1 MPQQRNALRTTAC
14 VLTAAAVAARLA
26 KAYRQRRRRRRQRE
40 REAAYRVGPAWRRL
54 RVAPSTINGAGE
66 GLFATQAIAAHET
79 IGFYRG
85 EVLTLREALQ
95 LKDRDYLMGGFGP
108 NAHVDASKAFAM
120 PGRYVNDA
128 FDPTRLNAR
137 FDKSKATRSARVV
150 ALRDIEE
157 GEEIFASYGRSYWT
171 ARGFDVDGRSLLPFK
186 ERWRATLLWLLFG

>member
-1 MPQQRNALRTTAC
+1 MPQRNALRTTAC

-26 KAYRQRRRRRRQRE
+26 KAYRQRKRRRRQRE

-66 GLFATQAIAAHET
+66 GLFATERIPANET

-120 PGRYVNDA
+120 PGRYVNDS
-128 FDPTRLNAR
+128 FDASRLNAR

-150 ALRDIEE
+150 ALRDIGE
-157 GEEIFASYGRSYWT
+157 GEEIFASYGRSYWS
-171 ARGFDVDGRSLLPFK
+171 ARGFDERGLSLLPFK
-186 ERWRATLLWLLFG
+186 ERWRATCLWLLWG

>member
-1 MPQQRNALRTTAC
+1 MPQRNALRTTAC

-54 RVAPSTINGAGE
+54 RVAPSTIKGAGE
-66 GLFATQAIAAHET
+66 GLFATQRIAASET

-128 FDPTRLNAR
+128 FDASRLNAR
-137 FDKSKATRSARVV
+137 FDKSRKTRSARVV

-157 GEEIFASYGRSYWT
+157 GEEIFAAYGRSYWS
-171 ARGFDVDGRSLLPFK
+171 ARGVDARGRCMKPAR
-186 ERWRATLLWLLFG
+186 ERWRATLLWLVLG

>member
-1 MPQQRNALRTTAC
+1 MPHRALRTAAYA
-14 VLTAAAVAARLA
+14 LAGAAVAARLA
-26 KAYRQRRRRRRQRE
+26 RAYRQRRRRRRQRE

-54 RVAPSTINGAGE
+54 RVAPSTIEGAGE
-66 GLFATQAIAAHET
+66 GLFATQAIAADET

-128 FDPTRLNAR
+128 FDPGRLNAR
-137 FDKSKATRSARVV
+137 FDKSRKTRSARVV

>member
-1 MPQQRNALRTTAC
+1 MPQRNALRTTVC

-26 KAYRQRRRRRRQRE
+26 RAYRQRRRRRRQRE

-54 RVAPSTINGAGE
+54 RVAPSTVKGAGE

-120 PGRYVNDA
+120 PGRYVNDS
-128 FDPTRLNAR
+128 FDASRLNAR

-150 ALRDIEE
+150 ALRDVEA

-171 ARGFDVDGRSLLPFK
+171 ARGFDERGQSLLPVR

>member
-1 MPQQRNALRTTAC
+1 MPQRNALRTTAY
-14 VLTAAAVAARLA
+14 VLTAGAVAARLA
-26 KAYRQRRRRRRQRE
+26 RAYRQRRRRRRQRE

-54 RVAPSTINGAGE
+54 RVAPSTNEGAGE

-171 ARGFDVDGRSLLPFK
+171 ARGFDERGRSLLPVR
-186 ERWRATLLWLLFG
+186 ERWRATLLWLLWG

>member
-1 MPQQRNALRTTAC
+1 MLTNSSNAATATRC
-14 VLTAAAVAARLA
+14 A
-26 KAYRQRRRRRRQRE
+26 RQRTHSRPPSPRGSPGLPPRKRRRRQRE

-54 RVAPSTINGAGE
+54 RVAPSTIKGAGE

-120 PGRYVNDA
+120 PGRYVG
-128 FDPTRLNAR
+128 DPSIRRGSTRA
-137 FDKSKATRSARVV
+137 STR
-150 ALRDIEE
+150 
-157 GEEIFASYGRSYWT
+157 ASYGRT
-171 ARGFDVDGRSLLPFK
+171 RALRARR
-186 ERWRATLLWLLFG
+186 RAARY

>member
-1 MPQQRNALRTTAC
+1 MPQRNALRTTAC

-40 REAAYRVGPAWRRL
+40 REAEYRVGPAWRRL
-54 RVAPSTINGAGE
+54 RVAPSTIEGAGE
-66 GLFATQAIAAHET
+66 GLFATQAIAATET

-128 FDPTRLNAR
+128 FDAGRPNAR

-150 ALRDIEE
+150 ALRAIGE
-157 GEEIFASYGRSYWT
+157 GEESFASYGRSYWS
-171 ARGFDVDGRSLLPFK
+171 ARGFDARGRSLLPVR
-186 ERWRATLLWLLFG
+186 ERWRATLLWLLWG

>member
-1 MPQQRNALRTTAC
+1 MPLRKLRTAAYA
-14 VLTAAAVAARLA
+14 LAGAAVAARLA
-26 KAYRQRRRRRRQRE
+26 RAYRQRRRRRRQRE

-66 GLFATQAIAAHET
+66 GLFATEHIAAHET

-120 PGRYVNDA
+120 PGRYVNDS
-128 FDPTRLNAR
+128 FDAVKLNAR
-137 FDKSKATRSARVV
+137 FNKSKATRSARVV

-157 GEEIFASYGRSYWT
+157 GEEIFASYGRSYWS

-186 ERWRATLLWLLFG
+186 ERWRATLLWLLWG

>member
-1 MPQQRNALRTTAC
+1 MPQRNALRTTAC

-26 KAYRQRRRRRRQRE
+26 RAYRQRKRRRRQRE

-54 RVAPSTINGAGE
+54 RVAPSTIKCAGE
-66 GLFATQAIAAHET
+66 GLFATQAIAADET

-108 NAHVDASKAFAM
+108 NAHVDARDAFAM
-120 PGRYVNDA
+120 PGRYVNDS
-128 FDPTRLNAR
+128 FDASRLNAR

-150 ALRDIEE
+150 ALRDIGE

>member
-1 MPQQRNALRTTAC
+1 MPLRKLRTAAYA
-14 VLTAAAVAARLA
+14 LAGAAVAARLA
-26 KAYRQRRRRRRQRE
+26 RAYRQRKRRRRQRA
-40 REAAYRVGPAWRRL
+40 REAEYRVGPAWRRL
-54 RVAPSTINGAGE
+54 RVAPSTVKGAGE
-66 GLFATQAIAAHET
+66 GLFATERIAADET

-137 FDKSKATRSARVV
+137 FDKSRKTRSARVV
-150 ALRDIEE
+150 ALRDIVE
-157 GEEIFASYGRSYWT
+157 GEEIFASYGRSYWS
-171 ARGFDVDGRSLLPFK
+171 ARGVDVDGRSLLPFK

>member
-1 MPQQRNALRTTAC
+1 MPQRNALRTTAC

-66 GLFATQAIAAHET
+66 GLFATQAIAADET

-128 FDPTRLNAR
+128 FDASRLNAR

-157 GEEIFASYGRSYWT
+157 GEEIFASYGRSYRT
-171 ARGFDVDGRSLLPFK
+171 ARGFDERGRSLKPAR

>member
-1 MPQQRNALRTTAC
+1 MPQRNALRTTAC

-26 KAYRQRRRRRRQRE
+26 RAYRQRKRRRRQRE

-54 RVAPSTINGAGE
+54 RVAPSTIKGAGE
-66 GLFATQAIAAHET
+66 GLFATERIAANDT

-120 PGRYVNDA
+120 PGRYVNDS
-128 FDPTRLNAR
+128 FDASRLNAR
-137 FDKSKATRSARVV
+137 FYKSKATRSARVV
-150 ALRDIEE
+150 ALRDIGE
-157 GEEIFASYGRSYWT
+157 GEEIFASYGRSYWS
-171 ARGFDVDGRSLLPFK
+171 ARGFDERGLSLLPFK
-186 ERWRATLLWLLFG
+186 ERWRATCLWLLWG

>member
-1 MPQQRNALRTTAC
+1 MPQRNALRTTAC

-26 KAYRQRRRRRRQRE
+26 RAYRQRKRRRRQRE

-54 RVAPSTINGAGE
+54 RVAPSTIKGAGE
-66 GLFATQAIAAHET
+66 GLFTTERIAADET

-108 NAHVDASKAFAM
+108 NAHVDARNAFAM

-128 FDPTRLNAR
+128 FDASRLNAR
-137 FDKSKATRSARVV
+137 FDKSRKTRSARVV

-171 ARGFDVDGRSLLPFK
+171 ARGVDVDGRSLLPVR

>member
-1 MPQQRNALRTTAC
+1 MPQRNALRTTAC

-26 KAYRQRRRRRRQRE
+26 KAYRQRKRRRRQRE
-40 REAAYRVGPAWRRL
+40 KEAAYRVGPAWRRL
-54 RVAPSTINGAGE
+54 RVAPSTVKGAGE
-66 GLFATQAIAAHET
+66 GLFATERIAAHET

-120 PGRYVNDA
+120 PGRYVNDS
-128 FDPTRLNAR
+128 FDASRLNAR

-150 ALRDIEE
+150 ALRDIGE
-157 GEEIFASYGRSYWT
+157 GEEIFASYGRSYWS

-186 ERWRATLLWLLFG
+186 ERWRATLLWLLWG

>member
-1 MPQQRNALRTTAC
+1 MPQRNALRTTAC

-54 RVAPSTINGAGE
+54 RVAPSTIKAPAR
-66 GLFATQAIAAHET
+66 GLFATQAIAAHEA

-120 PGRYVNDA
+120 PGRYVNDS
-128 FDPTRLNAR
+128 FDASRLNAR

-157 GEEIFASYGRSYWT
+157 GEEIFASYGRSWT
-171 ARGFDVDGRSLLPFK
+171 
-186 ERWRATLLWLLFG
+186 RAA

>member
-1 MPQQRNALRTTAC
+1 MPQRNALRTTAC

-26 KAYRQRRRRRRQRE
+26 KAYRQRKRRRRQRE
-40 REAAYRVGPAWRRL
+40 KEAAYRVGPAWRRL

-66 GLFATQAIAAHET
+66 GLFATERIAADET

-85 EVLTLREALQ
+85 EVLTLREAVA

-108 NAHVDASKAFAM
+108 NAHVDARDAFAM
-120 PGRYVNDA
+120 PGRYVNDS
-128 FDPTRLNAR
+128 FDASRLNAR

-150 ALRDIEE
+150 ALRDIGD
-157 GEEIFASYGRSYWT
+157 GEEIFASYGRSYWS
-171 ARGFDVDGRSLLPFK
+171 ARGFDVDGRSLLPVR

>member
-1 MPQQRNALRTTAC
+1 MPQRSALRTTAC

-26 KAYRQRRRRRRQRE
+26 KAYRQRRRRRHQRA
-40 REAAYRVGPAWRRL
+40 REAEYRVGPAWRRL
-54 RVAPSTINGAGE
+54 RVAPSTIEGAGE
-66 GLFATQAIAAHET
+66 GLFATERIAADET

-128 FDPTRLNAR
+128 FDASRLNAR

-171 ARGFDVDGRSLLPFK
+171 ARGVDVNGRSLLPFK
-186 ERWRATLLWLLFG
+186 ERWRATLLWLLWG

>member
-1 MPQQRNALRTTAC
+1 MPQRNALRTTAC

-26 KAYRQRRRRRRQRE
+26 KAYCQRKRRRRQRE
-40 REAAYRVGPAWRRL
+40 KEAAYRVGPAWRRL
-54 RVAPSTINGAGE
+54 RVAPSTVKGAGE
-66 GLFATQAIAAHET
+66 GLFATQAIAANET

-108 NAHVDASKAFAM
+108 NAHVDARNAFAM

-128 FDPTRLNAR
+128 FDASRLNAR

-157 GEEIFASYGRSYWT
+157 DDEIFASYGRSYWS
-171 ARGFDVDGRSLLPFK
+171 ARGFDVNGRSLLPVR
-186 ERWRATLLWLLFG
+186 ERWRATLLWLILG

>member
-1 MPQQRNALRTTAC
+1 MPQRNALRTTAC

-26 KAYRQRRRRRRQRE
+26 KAYRQRKRRRRQRE
-40 REAAYRVGPAWRRL
+40 KEAAYRVGPAWRRL
-54 RVAPSTINGAGE
+54 RVAPSTIKGAGE
-66 GLFATQAIAAHET
+66 GLFATQTIAADET

-85 EVLTLREALQ
+85 EVLTLREAVA

-120 PGRYVNDA
+120 PGRYVNDS
-128 FDPTRLNAR
+128 FDASRLNAR
-137 FDKSKATRSARVV
+137 FDKSRKTRSARVV

-171 ARGFDVDGRSLLPFK
+171 ARGFDVDGRSLLPFT

>member
-1 MPQQRNALRTTAC
+1 MPQRNALRTTAY
-14 VLTAAAVAARLA
+14 VLTAGAVAARLA

-66 GLFATQAIAAHET
+66 GLFATEHIAANET

-137 FDKSKATRSARVV
+137 FDKSRKTRSARVV
-150 ALRDIEE
+150 ALRDIGE

-171 ARGFDVDGRSLLPFK
+171 ARGFDERGRSLKPVR

>member
-1 MPQQRNALRTTAC
+1 MPQRNALRMTAC

-26 KAYRQRRRRRRQRE
+26 KAYRQRKRRRRQRE
-40 REAAYRVGPAWRRL
+40 REAEYRVGPAWRRL
-54 RVAPSTINGAGE
+54 RVAPSTIEGAGE
-66 GLFATQAIAAHET
+66 GLFATQAIAATET

-108 NAHVDASKAFAM
+108 NAHVDARDAFAM

-128 FDPTRLNAR
+128 FDASRLNAR

-150 ALRDIEE
+150 ALRDIVE

-171 ARGFDVDGRSLLPFK
+171 ARGFDERGQSLLPVR
-186 ERWRATLLWLLFG
+186 ERWRATLLWLLWG

>member
-1 MPQQRNALRTTAC
+1 MPQRNAVRTTAC

-66 GLFATQAIAAHET
+66 GLFATQAIAGNDT

-108 NAHVDASKAFAM
+108 NAHVDARNAFAM

-128 FDPTRLNAR
+128 FDASRLNAR
-137 FDKSKATRSARVV
+137 FDKSKATRSARVI
-150 ALRDIEE
+150 ALRDIGE

-171 ARGFDVDGRSLLPFK
+171 ARGFDERGQSLLPVR
-186 ERWRATLLWLLFG
+186 ERWRATLLWLLWG

>member
-1 MPQQRNALRTTAC
+1 MPLRKLRTAAYA
-14 VLTAAAVAARLA
+14 LAGAAVAARLA
-26 KAYRQRRRRRRQRE
+26 KSYRQRKRRRRQRE

-54 RVAPSTINGAGE
+54 HVAPSTVKGAGE
-66 GLFATQAIAAHET
+66 GLFATQAIAANET

-85 EVLTLREALQ
+85 EVLTLREAMA

-120 PGRYVNDA
+120 PGRYVNDS

-137 FDKSKATRSARVV
+137 FDKSRKTRSARVV
-150 ALRDIEE
+150 ALRNIQA

-171 ARGFDVDGRSLLPFK
+171 ARGVDVDGRSLRPVS
-186 ERWRATLLWLLFG
+186 ERWRATLLWLLWG

>member
-1 MPQQRNALRTTAC
+1 MPQRNAVRTTAC

-26 KAYRQRRRRRRQRE
+26 KAYRKRRRRRRQRE

-66 GLFATQAIAAHET
+66 GLFATQAIAADET

-120 PGRYVNDA
+120 PGRYVNDS
-128 FDPTRLNAR
+128 FDASRLNAR
-137 FDKSKATRSARVV
+137 FYKSKATRSARVV
-150 ALRDIEE
+150 ALRDIGE

-171 ARGFDVDGRSLLPFK
+171 ARGFDERGQSLLPVR

>member
-1 MPQQRNALRTTAC
+1 MPQRNAVRTTAC

-26 KAYRQRRRRRRQRE
+26 KAYRHRKRRRRQRE
-40 REAAYRVGPAWRRL
+40 KEAAYRVGPAWRRL
-54 RVAPSTINGAGE
+54 RVAPSTIKGAGE
-66 GLFATQAIAAHET
+66 GLFATERIAADET

-85 EVLTLREALQ
+85 EVLTLREAVA

-108 NAHVDASKAFAM
+108 NAHVDARDAFAM
-120 PGRYVNDA
+120 PGRYVNDS
-128 FDPTRLNAR
+128 FDASRLNAR
-137 FDKSKATRSARVV
+137 FDKTKATRSARVV

>member
-1 MPQQRNALRTTAC
+1 MPQRNALRTTAC

-26 KAYRQRRRRRRQRE
+26 RAYRQRRRRRRQRE

-54 RVAPSTINGAGE
+54 RVAPSTVKGAGE
-66 GLFATQAIAAHET
+66 GLFATQAIAAHEM

-108 NAHVDASKAFAM
+108 NAHVDARDAFAM
-120 PGRYVNDA
+120 PGRYVNDS
-128 FDPTRLNAR
+128 FDASRLNAR
-137 FDKSKATRSARVV
+137 FDKSRKTRSARVV

-171 ARGFDVDGRSLLPFK
+171 ARGFDVDGRSLLPFT

>member
-1 MPQQRNALRTTAC
+1 MPLRKLRTAAYA
-14 VLTAAAVAARLA
+14 LAGAAVAARLA
-26 KAYRQRRRRRRQRE
+26 RAYRQRRRRRRQRE

-54 RVAPSTINGAGE
+54 RVAPSTIEGAGE
-66 GLFATQAIAAHET
+66 GLFATERIAADET

-120 PGRYVNDA
+120 PGRYVNDS
-128 FDPTRLNAR
+128 FDASRLNAR

-150 ALRDIEE
+150 ALRDIVE
-157 GEEIFASYGRSYWT
+157 GEEIFASYGRSYWS

-186 ERWRATLLWLLFG
+186 ERWRATLLWLLWG

>member
-1 MPQQRNALRTTAC
+1 MPQRNALRTTAC
-14 VLTAAAVAARLA
+14 VLTVAAVAARLA
-26 KAYRQRRRRRRQRE
+26 RAYRQRKRRRRQRA
-40 REAAYRVGPAWRRL
+40 REAEYRVGPAWRRL
-54 RVAPSTINGAGE
+54 RVAPSTIEGAGE

-108 NAHVDASKAFAM
+108 NAHVDARNAFAM
-120 PGRYVNDA
+120 PGRYVNDS

-171 ARGFDVDGRSLLPFK
+171 ARGFDERGRSLLPVR
-186 ERWRATLLWLLFG
+186 ERWRATFLWLLWG

>member
-1 MPQQRNALRTTAC
+1 MPQRNALRTTAC
-14 VLTAAAVAARLA
+14 VLTATAVAARLA

-54 RVAPSTINGAGE
+54 RVAPSTIKGAGE
-66 GLFATQAIAAHET
+66 GLFATQTIAADET

-85 EVLTLREALQ
+85 EVLTLREAVA

-120 PGRYVNDA
+120 PGRYVNDS
-128 FDPTRLNAR
+128 FDASRLNAR
-137 FDKSKATRSARVV
+137 FDKSRKTRSARVV
-150 ALRDIEE
+150 ALRDIGE

-186 ERWRATLLWLLFG
+186 ERWRATLLWLVLG